1 MNAHT
6 CTICRAAL
14 APDDLYP
21 AAMPFDAAAICPRVP
36 RAPNYWDSPNNVVLR
51 NDCLDALGRDRV
63 TVDAAAAPRPVVV
76 E

>member
-51 NDCLDALGRDRV
+51 NDCLDAR
-63 TVDAAAAPRPVVV
+63 
-76 E
+76 